1 MLTHF
6 KSLIL
11 TSDNI
16 EKCNEQFQELF
27 GQDVSR
33 LIVDNDSKIYKHHLK
48 NGSVE
53 LCESN
58 DDRDLFYFK
67 KLKKYNQNNGIQAL
81 SLISNNIVDDHN
93 KFKEMDLDISEIEE
107 INYNSTDK
115 TNTNSRF
122 FKIKKTNFFDL
133 DLLVFEEKTNLEY
146 ESTFEDF
153 TISKFNQIIIYT
165 PDIEYLKD
173 LFANKLGIRL
183 ALDKIFNFG
192 EKDIR
197 MMFFRIGGVT
207 LEVIENY
214 DTKSLSYGG
223 IGWHSENISK
233 CHKRLIDS
241 NFDMSEVRKGRKPGT
256 IVSTIRNAPLLIPT
270 IIIGLDD

>member
-1 MLTHF
+1 MTKLMKNF
-6 KSLIL
+6 KAIYDKFNSFTINVSL
-11 TSDNI
+11 D
-16 EKCNEQFQELF
+16 
-27 GQDVSR
+27 GVS
-33 LIVDNDSKIYKHHLK
+33 
-48 NGSVE
+48 
-53 LCESN
+53 
-58 DDRDLFYFK
+58 K
-67 KLKKYNQNNGIQAL
+67 KDEYIRRGTI
-81 SLISNNIVDDHN
+81 
-93 KFKEMDLDISEIEE
+93 
-107 INYNSTDK
+107 
-115 TNTNSRF
+115 
-122 FKIKKTNFFDL
+122 
-133 DLLVFEEKTNLEY
+133 FEEKTNIEY

-214 DTKSLSYGG
+214 DSKSLSYGG
-223 IGWHSENISK
+223 VGWNSESISK

-270 IIIGLDD
+270 IIIGSDD

>member
-115 TNTNSRF
+115 
-122 FKIKKTNFFDL
+122 
-133 DLLVFEEKTNLEY
+133 
-146 ESTFEDF
+146 
-153 TISKFNQIIIYT
+153 
-165 PDIEYLKD
+165 
-173 LFANKLGIRL
+173 
-183 ALDKIFNFG
+183 AL
-192 EKDIR
+192 
-197 MMFFRIGGVT
+197 
-207 LEVIENY
+207 
-214 DTKSLSYGG
+214 SL
-223 IGWHSENISK
+223 IHI
-233 CHKRLIDS
+233 
-241 NFDMSEVRKGRKPGT
+241 
-256 IVSTIRNAPLLIPT
+256 
-270 IIIGLDD
+270 